1 MTDTSEMKQL
11 TAWQNA
17 LLRIGAM
24 LMLAGAAVN
33 ILSHGISFAAFTLG
47 TLMFVP
53 MQACA
58 RYEGRDVVV
67 KRLRRQQLLAC
78 CLFLLASA
86 CLGMQTFKCGI
97 AQGGEWILPLTIAS
111 VLELYT
117 SWRLPHSLQKAKKP

>member
-24 LMLAGAAVN
+24 LMLVGAAVN

-47 TLMFVP
+47 TLMFAP

-58 RYEGRDVVV
+58 RYEGRDVAV

-78 CLFLLASA
+78 SLFLLVCV